1 MEDFEAYL
9 GLPMVVGNPN
19 VNSVSK
25 KVFSSNTYASLSS
38 LSSPPPLFYQQPQT
52 GKSVAA
58 TNPNHCHMLCLSHPP
73 PTSLPP
79 RTTDSTTHHF
89 KVPTFFLPPLWE
101 RYQQQ
106 VKEWELD
113 LNKNNANIPN
123 GCQEQAA
130 PIEKPSMFALCLK
143 RRGLEVPNKGSKQR
157 SRRKFSISGESN
169 AILH

>member
-1 MEDFEAYL
+1 
-9 GLPMVVGNPN
+9 
-19 VNSVSK
+19 
-25 KVFSSNTYASLSS
+25 
-38 LSSPPPLFYQQPQT
+38 
-52 GKSVAA
+52 
-58 TNPNHCHMLCLSHPP
+58 MLRLSHPP

-89 KVPTFFLPPLWE
+89 KVPTFFLWVLSNPSSSGFELMCNMKPPLWE

-113 LNKNNANIPN
+113 LNKNNTNIPN

-130 PIEKPSMFALCLK
+130 PIEKPPMFALCLK